1 MRRLKTSELF
11 PGMVTAEDVYN
22 FNDQL
27 ILPKGLVLNDKA
39 ITKLAS
45 YSVISVKIEDETVDA
60 PAVSLPSGPSFSQR
74 LRKSAE
80 FINFQAEFEND
91 VANFKSVINDVVE
104 KGSPLD
110 VDKLVNEKIGRAHV

>member
-60 PAVSLPSGPSFSQR
+60 PA
-74 LRKSAE
+74 E
-80 FINFQAEFEND
+80 
-91 VANFKSVINDVVE
+91 
-104 KGSPLD
+104 
-110 VDKLVNEKIGRAHV
+110 IGRATCRERV